1 MGVTAVCRRMPGHS
15 HPQDK
20 PDASAPSQAEGIP
33 PEGSSNGASSSSGSS
48 SSGGS
53 TSTTTVQAGMGSEKI
68 VGSERADLQ
77 IPKVRGSARAV
88 RGGRRAGCAG
98 DPWVPSTPLDAQP
111 IGLPAVHKVLWVSP
125 VCCQLHMTAAPVA
138 QEVVEK
144 LRYQVFGYDTLWVT
158 SVDNYQESGVVFK
171 GNLRTKDPA
180 VAYERM
186 REKLKVR
193 RAARTDTRTLPALE
207 RSEEARTSLR
217 RCRRP
222 QRVTQAQGDTLPPGP
237 TPHPHTTQAWG
248 HMHAACLVR
257 VCWVMSGRCSCWRTR
272 TRSPRRWCCRP
283 PRARGSSA
291 GSPRWAQ
298 WPLDRGPRRLGSR
311 VSGLLPAFA
320 ARAVL
325 VPTCCTP
332 RPPPCL
338 PASDLAGG
346 AVCVAGSNHEPEQR
360 RRAAHILP
368 GGAIPHRH
376 QRSGGS
382 TATHVGVTL
391 PHRPAGCQAASGCVQ
406 ALGIHTQSAA
416 STAPPPP

>member
-1 MGVTAVCRRMPGHS
+1 MCGVHAAAPSLRCAACSDARAQHLPSARKGHSSGPLLWLEHTACNPGTWGAAALGVTAVCRRMPGHS

-298 WPLDRGPRRLGSR
+298 WGRATRQGSQAAGQQSERVAAGVRGPRSPGAN
-311 VSGLLPAFA
+311 LLHPPATA
-320 ARAVL
+320 L
-325 VPTCCTP
+325 S
-332 RPPPCL
+332 PC
-338 PASDLAGG
+338 
-346 AVCVAGSNHEPEQR
+346 
-360 RRAAHILP
+360 I
-368 GGAIPHRH
+368 
-376 QRSGGS
+376 RSGWRCC
-382 TATHVGVTL
+382 L
-391 PHRPAGCQAASGCVQ
+391 RRWQ
-406 ALGIHTQSAA
+406 QSRA
-416 STAPPPP
+416 